1 MPRSKTKIE
10 SARRGFFRFR
20 ELGDMVVVTND
31 AGQHITLDKADFD
44 LLSAGNIGENNK
56 NYLDLKA
63 MGCIHSGDGEPSPV
77 TVEKFKRRNM
87 FIYQGPLLFIVIPT
101 LRCNMKC
108 AYCHASACGPK
119 AYDYDMSI
127 ETAKRVVDT
136 IFESPGI
143 NFGIEFQGGEP
154 MLHWEAVKFT
164 SNYAIERNKMHKRNL
179 QLTIVSNLSLMDD
192 EKLEFL
198 ISRKIG
204 VCTSL
209 DGPAFVHNK
218 NRGGGH
224 ARLIKN
230 IKNIM
235 RRYKVEFDR
244 YTPGA
249 LTTITRHSL
258 PFHKEIVDSFVDL
271 GMEGIHLRHYNPIGS
286 AQSAIPDI
294 GYSPEEFLDFYA
306 KALDYIIDL
315 NKQGTLLIDR
325 TAWLFLL
332 KILGEFDPNFMD
344 LRSPCGAGIGQ
355 IAFNYD
361 GSVYTCDEGRMLAM
375 QGDESFLMGNVRE
388 NNYDELVGAEIVK
401 QTCLASILDGIPRCC
416 DCAYKPYC
424 GVCPLLNYV
433 EEGSLFAKIPQNR
446 RHKINQGVLDIVFTK
461 LQDESS
467 KKVFINWLE
476 RGINVV

>member
-1 MPRSKTKIE
+1 MSKAK
-10 SARRGFFRFR
+10 SQAGAPGFFRFR
-20 ELGDMVVVTND
+20 ELGDKVVVTND
-31 AGQHITLDKADFD
+31 AGGHVMLDKVEFG
-44 LLSAGNIGENNK
+44 LLTSGRLDENSN

-63 MGCIHSGDGEPSPV
+63 MGCIAADAAAPSPV
-77 TVEKFKRRNM
+77 AVEKLKRRNM
-87 FIYQGPLLFIVIPT
+87 FIYQGPLLFIMVPT

-108 AYCHASACGPK
+108 VYCHAGARGPK
-119 AYDYDMSI
+119 EYDYDMSI
-127 ETAKRVVDT
+127 ETAKRAVD
-136 IFESPGI
+136 IMFEAPGI
-143 NFGIEFQGGEP
+143 NINLEFQGGEP
-154 MLHWEAVKFT
+154 LLHWEAVKFAA
-164 SNYAIERNKMHKRNL
+164 NYAIERNKMLKKNL
-179 QLTIVSNLSLMDD
+179 VLTIVSNLSMLDD
-192 EKLEFL
+192 AKLEFL

-209 DGPAFVHNK
+209 DGPAIVHNK

-224 ARLIKN
+224 GKLIKN
-230 IKNIM
+230 VKKVT

-249 LTTITRHSL
+249 LTTVTRHSL
-258 PFHKEIVDSFVDL
+258 PYHKEIVDSFVEL
-271 GMEGIHLRHYNPIGS
+271 GMQGIHLRHYNPIGS
-286 AQSAIPDI
+286 AQTAIADI
-294 GYSPEEFLDFYA
+294 SYSPEEFLEFYE
-306 KALDYIIDL
+306 KALDYIIGL

-332 KILGEFDPNFMD
+332 KILGEYDPNFMD

-361 GSVYTCDEGRMLAM
+361 GNVYTCDEGRMLAI
-375 QGDESFLMGNVRE
+375 QGDQSFRMGNVHE
-388 NNYDELVGAEIVK
+388 HSYDELIGSEIVK
-401 QTCLASILDGIPRCC
+401 QTCLASILDGIPHCNN
-416 DCAYKPYC
+416 CAYKPYC

-433 EEGSLFAKIPQNR
+433 EEGSLFTQIPRNR
-446 RHKINQGVLDIVFTK
+446 RHKINQGVLDIVFTR